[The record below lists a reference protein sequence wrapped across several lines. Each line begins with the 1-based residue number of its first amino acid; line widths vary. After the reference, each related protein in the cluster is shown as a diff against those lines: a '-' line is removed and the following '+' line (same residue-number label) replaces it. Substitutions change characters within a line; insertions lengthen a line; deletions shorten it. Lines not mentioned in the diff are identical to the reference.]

1 MKFRKIPEVVEAVQF
16 TGDNLEEILM
26 FCPLI
31 KVDAK
36 DNSLSIPASEYS
48 FIGFGVGY
56 FIIKKIEGNA
66 IKFYAMVEESF
77 NETYEKV

>member
-31 KVDAK
+31 KVDAN
-36 DNSLSIPASEYS
+36 DNSLSIPVSEWS

-56 FIIKKIEGNA
+56 FIIKKIKGNA
-66 IKFYAMVEESF
+66 IEFYPMIEKSF
-77 NETYEKV
+77 NQTYEKA